1 MLQECHS
8 LQDMNESNVMF
19 YDFIVGGKKT
29 PEEVAAWQLATVDV
43 RDVAD
48 GHIRALEVPEA
59 GGELAEPEAAEALGV
74 ATGVELAEPEAAFEL
89 AEPEAGELLGAE
101 DASAVTVTVAG
112 AGLSA
117 AGPEPWRW

>member
-59 GGELAEPEAAEALGV
+59 GGERIILSGWMGV
-74 ATGVELAEPEAAFEL
+74 AQDFCRPSHISDVGRCLMLTSLNSRYHPR
-89 AEPEAGELLGAE
+89 
-101 DASAVTVTVAG
+101 ASNSW
-112 AGLSA
+112 L
-117 AGPEPWRW
+117 